1 MINIDVKDDLLH
13 FNIDLQRRVSFIKGD
28 SATGKT
34 SMYNLLDRKLRHKDD
49 EVLLKSNID
58 IVLLDFSNLS
68 EKHSHVLYIVDDLD
82 ILPNHDFEAL
92 MDNMIEDDLWF
103 LIMSREEV
111 DYKLKASIIFSS
123 NCEYS
128 LGVVN
133 GVYTLIPLYIYDNKT
148 IDKYDCVLVEDAKGG
163 FEFFSKLYSNC
174 EVRSACG
181 KNNVITCMNTA
192 IEDGFENI
200 LVIFD
205 TANFG
210 SCFSEFYNTA
220 TKSEAN
226 IEFISAYECFEELL
240 LQTNLLRHLEEV
252 DFAFQNLESEANKFK
267 SWEKYFEYLIS
278 VATSNKPYGYS
289 HGKKLTHCYI
299 DDCSSCNR
307 YVKEKC
313 DYINK
318 DYEKLNGLLK
328 DTKYSFLLD

>member
-1 MINIDVKDDLLH
+1 MIDIDIKDDILH
-13 FNIDLQRRVSFIKGD
+13 FNISLQRRVSFIKGA

-34 SMYNLLDRKLRHKDD
+34 SMYSLLDRKLRHKDD
-49 EVLLKSNID
+49 EVLLESNID

-92 MDNMIEDDLWF
+92 MDNMVEDDLWF

-128 LGVVN
+128 LGVVD
-133 GVYTLIPLYIYDNKT
+133 GIYTLIPLYTYNNTNIV
-148 IDKYDCVLVEDAKGG
+148 KYDCVLVEDAKGG

-174 EVRSACG
+174 EVRSTCG
-181 KNNVITCMNTA
+181 KNNVITCMDKA
-192 IEDGFENI
+192 VKDGFEHI

-210 SCFSEFYNTA
+210 SCFSEFYNKA
-220 TKSEAN
+220 IISKVN
-226 IEFISAYECFEELL
+226 IEFISSYECFEELL
-240 LQTNLLRHLEEV
+240 LQTNLLRHLESV
-252 DFAFQNLESEANKFK
+252 DFAFKNLESEANKFK

-289 HGKKLTHCYI
+289 HGK
-299 DDCSSCNR
+299 S
-307 YVKEKC
+307 
-313 DYINK
+313 
-318 DYEKLNGLLK
+318 LLIAI
-328 DTKYSFLLD
+328 

>member
-13 FNIDLQRRVSFIKGD
+13 FNIELQRRVSFIKGD

-68 EKHSHVLYIVDDLD
+68 EKHNHVLYIVDDLD

-128 LGVVN
+128 LGVVD
-133 GVYTLIPLYIYDNKT
+133 GIYTLTPLYTYSSIN
-148 IDKYDCVLVEDAKGG
+148 IIEYDCVLVEDSKGG

-210 SCFSEFYNTA
+210 SCFSEFYNIA

-299 DDCSSCNR
+299 DDCYSCNS

-318 DYEKLNGLLK
+318 DYEKLHGLLK